1 MMPRGRDRCH
11 GAVVS
16 AAAAPSP
23 TPSSP
28 AVLFFLFFFFFGATS
43 AAPSSAATGSAS
55 GAADSAGAAGA
66 ASSAAAAGAAFEYD
80 LITIG
85 AGSGGVRASRMSTA
99 YGAEKVAVVELPFG
113 TVASERTGGVGG
125 TCVIRGCVPKKLLV
139 YASEYAAAFK
149 GSAGFGWEERERPGH
164 DWGKLISAKNEELNR
179 LTGAYSRTLGNA
191 DVEVLQ
197 GRGKVTGPHTVE
209 VDGKEYSAKNI
220 LVAVGGLP
228 WAPDVP
234 GIEHAIVSDDALELP
249 ELPKSIA
256 VVGGGYIA
264 LEFACIFNAMGVDT
278 HVYYRQPL
286 PLRGF
291 DEEVRQ
297 NLADQLAASGLHLH
311 PGESPKEIRKEGE
324 DAYTYVTDKSEGTFG
339 KVMFATGR
347 RPNIAGLGLE
357 NVGVAV
363 KGDDY
368 KTGSIIVDDFSRT
381 NVPSIYAIGDVT
393 DRINLTPVALM
404 EGMALAATLFKDQP
418 TKPNH
423 ENVAS
428 AVFTQPPVATVGLTE
443 EQAVSEFGDVDV
455 FTSDFRPMKNVLSG
469 SAERSFMKIVVDAKS
484 DKVVGVHMVGV
495 DSAEIM
501 QGVGIA
507 VKMGATKADFD
518 ATIGIHPTAAEEL
531 VTMRSPTRQIRK

>member
-1 MMPRGRDRCH
+1 M
-11 GAVVS
+11 
-16 AAAAPSP
+16 
-23 TPSSP
+23 
-28 AVLFFLFFFFFGATS
+28 
-43 AAPSSAATGSAS
+43 
-55 GAADSAGAAGA
+55 
-66 ASSAAAAGAAFEYD
+66 
-80 LITIG
+80 
-85 AGSGGVRASRMSTA
+85 
-99 YGAEKVAVVELPFG
+99 
-113 TVASERTGGVGG
+113 
-125 TCVIRGCVPKKLLV
+125 
-139 YASEYAAAFK
+139 
-149 GSAGFGWEERERPGH
+149 
-164 DWGKLISAKNEELNR
+164 
-179 LTGAYSRTLGNA
+179 
-191 DVEVLQ
+191 
-197 GRGKVTGPHTVE
+197 
-209 VDGKEYSAKNI
+209 
-220 LVAVGGLP
+220 
-228 WAPDVP
+228 
-234 GIEHAIVSDDALELP
+234 SDDALELP

-278 HVYYRQPL
+278 HVFYRQPL

-311 PGESPKEIRKEGE
+311 PGESPKEVRKEGE
-324 DAYTYVTDKSEGTFG
+324 NVYTYVTDKSEGTFG

-357 NVGVAV
+357 DVGVAV
-363 KGDDY
+363 NGDDY
-368 KTGSIIVDDFSRT
+368 ETGSIVVDDFSRT
-381 NVPSIYAIGDVT
+381 NVPSIFAIGDVT

-469 SAERSFMKIVVDAKS
+469 SPERSFMKIVVDAKS
-484 DKVVGVHMVGV
+484 DRVVGVHMVGV